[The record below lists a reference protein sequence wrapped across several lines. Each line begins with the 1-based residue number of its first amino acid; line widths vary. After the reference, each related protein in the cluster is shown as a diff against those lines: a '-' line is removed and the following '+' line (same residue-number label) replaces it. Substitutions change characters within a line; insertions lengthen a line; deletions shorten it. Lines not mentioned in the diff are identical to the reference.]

1 MPTTIA
7 NSHVENLRQYAEGN
21 MVVRADGDHF
31 EVSSD
36 NSFERLIEWTQ
47 GKPLP
52 ASQTRQVT
60 EARERFIAAIGNR
73 YGAEGGAA
81 ARDVLGANSTK
92 PLRSRDIGQVF
103 DALDRKRL
111 GQPHPAPRESA
122 ISRASVPSPGDPPG
136 PRENDLARAE
146 AEQTA
151 DPDSLGETEL
161 ASTLVAEQT
170 ADPDS
175 LSETELANTVVAEQA
190 AVPDPLDNLPPP
202 GWRQSELVRMAV
214 ADQAAEQAA
223 VPDPLDNL
231 PSPRWRESELVRMA
245 VADQAAKQAA
255 VLDLLDNLSPPAWR
269 ESELM
274 HMAGQEHGSTANPLD
289 APPAAAAPPIDTAAM
304 EVQSEPQ
311 ADPLLEPY
319 RRVGIA
325 PEYAPPFL
333 AAGIPPEAAGK
344 FLQSI
349 IKCEDDPKE
358 VFQSGLPLQ
367 LLLDVYS
374 RPPLGLCQARVL
386 HNTAQDLS
394 ILEVH
399 AHYQLPIAADTM
411 IRYTDRNVARAP
423 REFGHGAC
431 NTVYEVEYDDGK
443 RRIFKPLSPPDFTR
457 QKMVETGW
465 AASRTGIDPY
475 NPEIAVRNLSTC
487 RLAEELGFDVVVQTE
502 LGLHTLPNATQPVL
516 GLVMEVAPGIAARTV
531 PLHID
536 VFKHPG
542 VRREIT
548 KLQLLDCLTAQGD
561 RHGGNYFIGA
571 RPDMSPR
578 VAGIDNDQCLGSKIH
593 DPAVIR
599 QGLRNQPDQGFRGCG
614 LPPVIDTDMARALE
628 DLIPDRVDYLIGDKV
643 GRKEVHAT
651 LQRLSAIKDHIAHLR
666 QEGRI
671 IKPDDWAGAIVDAH
685 TDFTN
690 CYFQRDQAINLG
702 IAKWGGAAAAFK
714 ALGY

>member
-7 NSHVENLRQYAEGN
+7 NSQVENLRQYAEGN

-31 EVSSD
+31 EVSSN
-36 NSFERLIEWTQ
+36 NSFDRLIVWTQ

-60 EARERFIAAIGNR
+60 EARERFVAAIGNR
-73 YGAEGGAA
+73 YGPEGGAA
-81 ARDVLGANSTK
+81 ARDVLGANSRK
-92 PLRSRDIGQVF
+92 PLRSRDIKQVF

-122 ISRASVPSPGDPPG
+122 ISRASVPRPGDPPG
-136 PRENDLARAE
+136 PRENDLVAEGVQRQTPAAAPLDDLRPADIRENDLARAE

-151 DPDSLGETEL
+151 DPDSLSETEL
-161 ASTLVAEQT
+161 ASTLVAEQA

-175 LSETELANTVVAEQA
+175 LSETELASTLVAEQA
-190 AVPDPLDNLPPP
+190 ADPDSLSETELASTLVAEQAADPDPLDNLPPP
-202 GWRQSELVRMAV
+202 A
-214 ADQAAEQAA
+214 
-223 VPDPLDNL
+223 
-231 PSPRWRESELVRMA
+231 WRESELV
-245 VADQAAKQAA
+245 
-255 VLDLLDNLSPPAWR
+255 L
-269 ESELM
+269 
-274 HMAGQEHGSTANPLD
+274 MAGQKHGSTANPLD

-319 RRVGIA
+319 QRVGIA
-325 PEYAPPFL
+325 PEYAPRFL

-349 IKCEDDPKE
+349 ITCEDDPKE
-358 VFQSGLPLQ
+358 VFQSGLPLE

-386 HNTAQDLS
+386 HNAAQDLS
-394 ILEVH
+394 ILEVY

-411 IRYTDRNVARAP
+411 IRYTDSNVTRAP
-423 REFGHGAC
+423 REFGRGGF
-431 NTVYEVEYDDGK
+431 NTVYEVEHDDGK
-443 RRIFKPLSPPDFTR
+443 RRIFKPLSPPDLTR
-457 QKMVETGW
+457 KKWVESGW
-465 AASRTGIDPY
+465 TAFRTGIDLY
-475 NPEIAVRNLSTC
+475 DPEIAVRNLSTC

-502 LGLHTLPNATQPVL
+502 LGLHTLPNATQPQL
-516 GLVMEVAPGIAARTV
+516 GLVMEVAPGNAARTIPSGV
-531 PLHID
+531 E
-536 VFKHPG
+536 VFKNPD

-561 RHGGNYFIGA
+561 RHGGNYFIDV
-571 RPDMSPR
+571 RPDGSVR
-578 VAGIDNDQCLGSKIH
+578 VAGIDNDQCLGTKIH
-593 DPAVIR
+593 DPAVVR
-599 QGLRNQPDQGFRGCG
+599 RGLRNQPDRGFRGCG

-685 TDFTN
+685 TNFTN
-690 CYFQRDQAINLG
+690 CYFQRDQAINSG
-702 IAKWGGAAAAFK
+702 IAMWGDAATALT
-714 ALGY
+714 ALGF